1 MFVNENDNS
10 DSYYSQSIDVLH
22 RALRMLICLEC
33 SMCKMS
39 HNYYY
44 LTERWN
50 SITWSMCMEE
60 KNESFNTSNWTN
72 SITHIKQYQK
82 TNAFES
88 KWRFTYVDWIRG
100 EKQFSLSLSRSPST
114 HTHTCTHSA
123 NEAPGKFIGY
133 TVFFLLCIQSNAMGY
148 RKEEPTNRHL
158 QSTYYEWDTI
168 RSNQWHMSTTG
179 IEWRTVKQEKKA
191 SPRIC
196 IRKKRWIIVTGIK
209 TSKIGLI
216 SYLKKCHDDRRLAKQ
231 SCQGRHIFN
240 VYVWV

>member
-1 MFVNENDNS
+1 MTIVTLITLNRSMFFIELYACSFALNVRCVKCPTTITTWLNDE
-10 DSYYSQSIDVLH
+10 IL
-22 RALRMLICLEC
+22 LRDRCVWKKRMNRSTHQIEQIV
-33 SMCKMS
+33 S
-39 HNYYY
+39 HTYK
-44 LTERWN
+44 TI
-50 SITWSMCMEE
+50 S
-60 KNESFNTSNWTN
+60 KNECIRVKMT
-72 SITHIKQYQK
+72 IHICWLNKRRK
-82 TNAFES
+82 T
-88 KWRFTYVDWIRG
+88 I
-100 EKQFSLSLSRSPST
+100 LSLSRSPST

-191 SPRIC
+191 YPRIC

-216 SYLKKCHDDRRLAKQ
+216 SYFKKCHDDRRLAKQ

-240 VYVWV
+240 LYVWV